1 MQAQK
6 VGGRLLFFTDYT
18 PAVKVEGDRD
28 LKLDVFNNL
37 FGFWINNILLYLT
50 IYLQMCDCSSIIT
63 GEPIIPQIEPIINQ
77 S

>member
-37 FGFWINNILLYLT
+37 FGF
-50 IYLQMCDCSSIIT
+50 
-63 GEPIIPQIEPIINQ
+63 
-77 S
+77 